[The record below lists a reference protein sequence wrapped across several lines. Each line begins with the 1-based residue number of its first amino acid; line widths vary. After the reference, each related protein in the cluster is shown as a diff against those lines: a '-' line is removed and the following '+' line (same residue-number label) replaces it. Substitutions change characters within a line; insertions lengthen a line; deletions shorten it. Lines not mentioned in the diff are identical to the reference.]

1 MTENLAT
8 FDHRH
13 AIRHLRVYPQPIERV
28 FEAVSTAEHLDHWML
43 PHCRVERKLGGAWA
57 MTFGGPDIGEAVTGT
72 IVAWDPPRL
81 VDYGGM
87 RFELEP
93 LGKCATRM
101 SFIHSFAKGFVH
113 PPNDG
118 PGADL
123 PGGPD
128 TPWRPGFV
136 AGFHLMF
143 DDLARWLDEDL
154 PRPELINGAHPGH
167 LGVHEPTWLALSEVY
182 RRHIRD
188 TIPAD

>member
-13 AIRHLRVYPQPIERV
+13 AMRHVRTYPHPIERV
-28 FEAVSTAEHLDHWML
+28 FEAVSTAEHLDAWML
-43 PHCRVERKLGGAWA
+43 PHCRIERRKGGAWA
-57 MTFGGPDIGEAVTGT
+57 MTFGGPDLEQAITGT

-87 RFELEP
+87 RFELERV
-93 LGKCATRM
+93 GEGETRLT
-101 SFIHSFAKGFVH
+101 FTHTFAPGFEH
-113 PPNDG
+113 PPSDQ

-123 PGGPD
+123 PGGPG

-143 DDLARWLDEDL
+143 DDLGPYLAGTLQRADLIDNAAPGHHGIHEPQWLDL
-154 PRPELINGAHPGH
+154 L
-167 LGVHEPTWLALSEVY
+167 EVY

-188 TIPAD
+188 TIPAA